1 MPKTITGSVGRGGK
15 NYPPSDVMT
24 VQYLLNCV
32 PATQGGPTR
41 ELAVDGA
48 AGPRTIA
55 AIEGFQ
61 RKLGG
66 FADGR
71 VDPGGATLRALQT
84 RDPYPNQSLS
94 GDAAKSVGG
103 GNAKSGY
110 AGKDPFAKQGGFD
123 PFAKQGGFGSPAGK
137 DAFGN
142 SLAQPSAKSGVDP
155 FGNKTTQAPGKTGVD
170 PFGNKTGGGGMVSPG
185 SPGAKSSGVPPI
197 KGGPGMIN

>member
-15 NYPPSDVMT
+15 NFPPSDVMT

-32 PATQGGPTR
+32 PATQGGPAK

-48 AGPRTIA
+48 AGPKTIA

-84 RDPYPNQSLS
+84 RDPYPNQPM
-94 GDAAKSVGG
+94 AQGG
-103 GNAKSGY
+103 Q
-110 AGKDPFAKQGGFD
+110 AKQGQFPPGKSGGGTVGHKTAWPGQF
-123 PFAKQGGFGSPAGK
+123 PGKQGDGMVAP
-137 DAFGN
+137 
-142 SLAQPSAKSGVDP
+142 
-155 FGNKTTQAPGKTGVD
+155 GNKMPGQGGTVM
-170 PFGNKTGGGGMVSPG
+170 GGGGAPANKMPG
-185 SPGAKSSGVPPI
+185 Q
-197 KGGPGMIN
+197 GGGTKNF